1 MHKEFLPEGN
11 VKRGESSKE
20 LDLGKLMGPDREDVR
35 ENAVDLACSQWRQMR
50 NFSEL
55 HGQFLRF
62 M

>member
-11 VKRGESSKE
+11 VKKRENSKD
-20 LDLGKLMGPDREDVR
+20 LDLWKLMGPKREDVR
-35 ENAVDLACSQWRQMR
+35 ENDVDLACSQWRQMR

-55 HGQFLRF
+55 HDQFLRF